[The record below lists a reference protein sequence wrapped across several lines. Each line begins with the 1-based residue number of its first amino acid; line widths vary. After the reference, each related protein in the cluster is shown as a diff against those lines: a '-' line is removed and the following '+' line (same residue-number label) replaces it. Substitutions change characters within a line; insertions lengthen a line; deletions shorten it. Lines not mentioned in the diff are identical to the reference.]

1 MNAFEGIHRLYGDG
15 ADRLAA
21 AHVMVIGLGGVG
33 SWTVEA
39 LARSGVG
46 ALTLVDGDDV
56 CVTNI
61 NRQVLAAAS
70 TVGRPKAE
78 AMAERVRAIHPDCRV
93 TLERR
98 FYVRTDAASFFPV
111 PYTMVVDCVDGVT
124 AKASIIGEC
133 HRRGIPVVTC
143 GAAGGKVDPSQVQVA
158 DLSAVHHDRLMMFV
172 RKLLRKHHGFPAL
185 GRKPFGVPCVFS
197 PEPVRMPAGC
207 DVAAVDED
215 APDFGEAALNCEG
228 RLGSAAFVTGAF
240 GFHAAAV
247 VANAIAAGSSKH
259 WKFRGLE
266 T

>member
-1 MNAFEGIHRLYGDG
+1 MKAFEGIERLYGAG
-15 ADRLAA
+15 AESLAA

-61 NRQVLAAAS
+61 NRQILAAV
-70 TVGRPKAE
+70 TTIGRPKAE
-78 AMAERVRAIHPDCRV
+78 AMAERVRAINPACRV

-98 FYVRTDAASFFPV
+98 FYVRTDAESFFPV

-133 HRRGIPVVTC
+133 RRRDIPVVTC
-143 GAAGGKVDPSQVQVA
+143 GGAGGKVDPSKVQVS
-158 DLSAVHHDRLMMFV
+158 DLAEVHHDRLMMFV

-185 GRKPFGVPCVFS
+185 GRKKFGVPCVFS
-197 PEPVRMPAGC
+197 PEPIRMSGNCAVPAAEG
-207 DVAAVDED
+207 DV
-215 APDFGEAALNCEG
+215 PDLGDAALNCEG

-240 GFHAAAV
+240 GFHAAAIV
-247 VANAIAAGSSKH
+247 VNTITGADGGK
-259 WKFRGLE
+259 E
-266 T
+266 